1 MTTNFDHWKKFAE
14 SSGSKVTKNKEGYK
28 VEGDLILVNCGLTH
42 IPQGLAEVTGTLDI
56 SLNPIENFECDLK
69 DVRRLIC
76 MGTKPISLKNIHLIK
91 INSAERGKISESD
104 VSIQGWTIEEI
115 KNAQFLEL
123 EKSLPELEG
132 IFITRTR

>member
-91 INSAERGKISESD
+91 INSAEREKISESD
-104 VSIQGWTIEEI
+104 VTILGYTIQDIEDSVFIPMTERI
-115 KNAQFLEL
+115 
-123 EKSLPELEG
+123 PELKG
-132 IFITRTR
+132 LF